1 MTGTLGVGLEA
12 LNIPDYTSPEQLFVL
27 PPFLINNNHLPLTFL
42 PNIHGSF
49 NQSGVVDNTGQKE
62 PLTPLKMKVL
72 DTWHETRA
80 LVSVSGR
87 AVSQSVSQS
96 VSLPVGRA
104 VRQRSGLSWSDH
116 TSEGIWG
123 LSQPWQNQNGSG
135 WGQQAAS
142 VFPCATRALPLRR
155 RLLFGG
161 SFDSYYIEVCNSMRQ
176 FISVESELLLIE
188 SLYGQMMK

>member
-123 LSQPWQNQNGSG
+123 LSQP
-135 WGQQAAS
+135 
-142 VFPCATRALPLRR
+142 
-155 RLLFGG
+155 
-161 SFDSYYIEVCNSMRQ
+161 
-176 FISVESELLLIE
+176 
-188 SLYGQMMK
+188 